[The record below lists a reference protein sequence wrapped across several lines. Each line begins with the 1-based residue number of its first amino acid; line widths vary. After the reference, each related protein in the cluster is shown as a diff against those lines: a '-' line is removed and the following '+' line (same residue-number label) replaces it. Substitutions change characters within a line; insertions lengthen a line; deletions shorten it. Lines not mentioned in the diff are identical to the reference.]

1 MYLTNKPIKVKQ
13 FNSIEI
19 WTDGFIN
26 NANVMID
33 RHHLL
38 AGYSLSCMSIISGA
52 VVDAHFNRVYQC
64 HQQLLHEVRENAF
77 ISNVQQI

>member
-38 AGYSLSCMSIISGA
+38 AGYSLSCMSIDCSEFGNFVITPI
-52 VVDAHFNRVYQC
+52 VNMY
-64 HQQLLHEVRENAF
+64 
-77 ISNVQQI
+77 